1 MKQNPKWR
9 IKMPKRFCVNTK
21 GLTADERKAFA
32 IELDKFVSKRKTQ
45 IQKNRDS
52 NSGDKE

>member
-1 MKQNPKWR
+1 
-9 IKMPKRFCVNTK
+9 MPKRFCIKTK
-21 GLTADERKAFA
+21 GLTADERKEFA
-32 IELDKFVSKRKTQ
+32 TELDKFVTKKKTQ